1 MSSRNTPTNVVG
13 GVYNATPP
21 VFADHAFV
29 AFQFDA
35 SGNLLTT
42 GGGGGSNASVTLV
55 GNPVPLYATM
65 IGWDDGSGNA
75 QFISAANPLPI
86 TGSISATNPSVGV
99 IGSPIPADATMLG
112 VKDGSGN
119 LQAVSATYPVRVDP
133 TGTTTQPVSFGA
145 LPAGTNQIGLV
156 AQGTAAALTAGWPT
170 VDGLLAPVTATWTSS
185 TTTNTAITLSNTQ
198 GYATA
203 LLTLNQTNSMN
214 LFTVVGEGYDGTN
227 WVGISSITDAIGSTY
242 NGTIVLG
249 ATTTQHFYQFNIVG
263 FQQFRIRVTVAT
275 IAGGQAVFALSA
287 QATPVTNFAVIT
299 GILGSVTLAS
309 NPSVIIGKVDIL
321 GNAGV
326 VLDAVLGATKPANV
340 LQVGGNDGTNAYAV
354 PLASGGGAVVV
365 AGTGTLA
372 VQNTAAT
379 PAGTNLIGQVSSS
392 DETSTLYSGTTAL
405 TPKFV
410 VVTASSSGV
419 TNIIAAVSSKHLRV
433 LALQLT
439 ANAAVNVKW
448 QSHVTPTD
456 ITGLAYLA
464 ANGGYVLPYNPL
476 GWFQTVAGEAL
487 DINLSGAVA
496 VGGSITYV
504 EVS

>member
-1 MSSRNTPTNVVG
+1 MSRNTPTNVVG

-42 GGGGGSNASVTLV
+42 GGGSGSNASV
-55 GNPVPLYATM
+55 NPVGTPVPGSATM
-65 IGWDDGSGNA
+65 IGWDDGSGNT
-75 QFISAANPLPI
+75 QFVSAANPLPI
-86 TGSISATNPSVGV
+86 TGTISASNPSVGSTGSTAPTSATEMGV
-99 IGSPIPADATMLG
+99 I
-112 VKDGSGN
+112 DGSGN
-119 LQAVSATYPVRVDP
+119 LRGVSATYPMRVDP

-214 LFTVVGEGYDGTN
+214 LFTVIGEGYDGTN
-227 WVGISSITDAIGSTY
+227 WVAIATQVDGSGNTLL
-242 NGTIVLG
+242 GTIVLG

-287 QATPVTNFAVIT
+287 QATPITNFALVS
-299 GILGSVTLAS
+299 GIIGAVTLGAGS
-309 NPSVIIGKVDIL
+309 ALVGKVDIL

-326 VLDAVLGATKPANV
+326 ALDAVLGATKPANV

-354 PLASGGGAVVV
+354 PLASGGASVVV
-365 AGTGTLA
+365 TGTGTLP

-405 TPKFV
+405 TPKFA